1 MGASLSTSA
10 LTKRFGSATVFEGL
24 DLEVR
29 RGELVGVVGPS
40 GCGKSTLLRVLA
52 GLEPASA
59 GALAYG
65 GCMPPR
71 IGLASQDPALF
82 PWRTALENVEYG
94 LELERIP
101 APTRRQAALALL
113 SAFGLAGS
121 EHRLPRELSGGMRQR
136 VSLARALVTRP
147 DVLLLDEPFSAVD
160 DQAREALQ
168 DCLVQVRARRH
179 VAGVFVTH
187 SIPEAVHLCDR
198 VLVLTAS
205 PARVAG
211 TVHVDLPYP
220 RERASCAATEFERS
234 VRALLQ
240 AANITSTTPMTEGG
254 VSAIDRAS

>member
-1 MGASLSTSA
+1 MGASLSTTA
-10 LTKRFGSATVFEGL
+10 LAKRFGAATVFEGI

-59 GALAYG
+59 GAIAYG

-82 PWRTALENVEYG
+82 PWRTSVENVEYG
-94 LELERIP
+94 LALERVP
-101 APTRRQAALALL
+101 ATVRREAAMALL
-113 SAFGLAGS
+113 AAFGLSGS

-147 DVLLLDEPFSAVD
+147 DLLLLDEPFSAVD
-160 DQAREALQ
+160 DQTREALQ
-168 DCLVQVRARRH
+168 DCLLQVRARRQ

-198 VLVLTAS
+198 VLVLTSS
-205 PARVAG
+205 PARLAG
-211 TVHVDLPYP
+211 CVHIDLPYP
-220 RERASCAATEFERS
+220 RERSSCAASELERS
-234 VRALLQ
+234 VRAMLQ
-240 AANITSTTPMTEGG
+240 AGNATRTRPMAEGG